1 MDIHASGDL
10 KGMLDTLIHMEEME
24 KAVSELYMVCA
35 DTWPA
40 DRIFWAELSDEER
53 EHRKNI
59 ATIHPIISNKPEHFE
74 KGRPFNIF
82 AIQTILTGLRNNIEK
97 IRQHELSE
105 NNALSIARDI
115 EQSFIEFRYSEIVK
129 TADIEY
135 STLVR
140 KIVKETAQHKI
151 KIDQKI
157 KGQ

>member
-1 MDIHASGDL
+1 MDIHDSGDL
-10 KGMLDTLIHMEEME
+10 KSILNTLIHMEELE
-24 KAVSELYMVCA
+24 QIVSEFYTVCS
-35 DTWPA
+35 DIWPA

-53 EHRKNI
+53 EHRNNI
-59 ATIHPIISNKPEHFE
+59 ATMHQIISKKPEHFE

-82 AIQTILTGLRNNIEK
+82 AIQTMLTGLRNNIKK
-97 IRQHELSE
+97 IRNHDLSE

-135 STLVR
+135 GTLVQ